1 MLATVFATLIT
12 GLLIFVF
19 SQVFV
24 VLFLERIRVQAR
36 TVEEIAQALVVY
48 AREYSSPLQNG
59 ESPNNSNLKYSAAAS
74 EFRQL
79 AALLRATAQT
89 LRAYAV
95 WQSMRLVLP
104 RDDILRASEALIG
117 LSNSCPPGRDD
128 YLSSAKKSDRVMQLL
143 HIA

>member
-1 MLATVFATLIT
+1 MLTTVFTTLIT

-24 VLFLERIRVQAR
+24 VLFLERIRMQAR
-36 TVEEIAQALVVY
+36 AIEEIAQALVVY

-59 ESPNNSNLKYSAAAS
+59 EPLNNSLRYRAAES
-74 EFRQL
+74 ELRRL
-79 AALLRATAQT
+79 AALLEATAQT
-89 LRAYAV
+89 LRAYPA

-104 RDDILRASEALIG
+104 RDDILEASKNLIG
-117 LSNSCPPGRDD
+117 LSNSCPPASDM
-128 YLSSAKKSDRVMQLL
+128 LKEVIKKEQRVKGLL